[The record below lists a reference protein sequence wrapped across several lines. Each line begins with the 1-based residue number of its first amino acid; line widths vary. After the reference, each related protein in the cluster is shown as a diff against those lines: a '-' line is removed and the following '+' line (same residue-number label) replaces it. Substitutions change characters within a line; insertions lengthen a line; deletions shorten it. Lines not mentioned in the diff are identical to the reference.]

1 MYKAAVVGCGMI
13 AGVYEDIES
22 QTIYSHG
29 KAYFKNSAIDWVAFI
44 DIHPEKSQ
52 ILAQKYNGVAFND
65 LVRLLTDFNP
75 DCISVCVPDD
85 FHFSTL
91 KTILENSKSVKIICA
106 EKPICSTKDELKIL
120 QDMERSTGIR
130 IIVNH
135 SRRFD
140 RAHQSLK
147 QLIQED
153 VLGKFIRGDVDYY
166 GGWCHLGVHVVDILQ
181 YFFDS
186 PLIPE
191 KMVYAYPSKYPK
203 DPTLHVEALLAGA
216 PLRMTGFNES
226 YYQIL
231 DINLK
236 FEKGLIK
243 IEDFGKDI
251 KVFKK
256 TINQE
261 KENVLELDSQLSDK
275 GMISPIVSTIETVVE
290 YLKNL
295 DGDRLF
301 PFGLQQAE
309 MTMDTL
315 WKGAT
320 LYENQS

>member
-13 AGVYEDIES
+13 GGVYEDIES

-29 KAYFKNSAIDWVAFI
+29 KAYFKNSAIDRIAFT

-52 ILAQKYNGVAFND
+52 ILSQKYNGVAFND
-65 LVRLLTDFNP
+65 LVSLLTDFNP

-91 KTILENSKSVKIICA
+91 KTIMENSKSVKIICA

-120 QDMERSTGIR
+120 QDLERSTGIR

-153 VLGKFIRGDVDYY
+153 GLGKFIRGDIDYY
-166 GGWCHLGVHVVDILQ
+166 GGWCHLGVHIVDILQ
-181 YFFDS
+181 YFFNAQ
-186 PLIPE
+186 LNPE
-191 KMVYAYPSKYPK
+191 KMIYACASKYPK

-226 YYQIL
+226 YYQIM

-236 FEKGLIK
+236 FEKGQIR

-251 KVFKK
+251 RVFKK
-256 TINQE
+256 IINQE
-261 KENVLELDSQLSDK
+261 KENVLELDLGLSSK
-275 GMISPIVSTIETVVE
+275 GMVNPMVSTVETIVE
-290 YLKNL
+290 YLKTDDENI
-295 DGDRLF
+295 LF
-301 PFGLQQAE
+301 SFGLNQAE
-309 MTMDTL
+309 ITMDTL
-315 WKGAT
+315 WKGAA